1 MAVKDLKNR
10 KVKSLSIDKG
20 LVEWLE
26 EYSKETN
33 IPQGRIID
41 EALKL
46 YKDNRIHQK
55 PWTWNR

>member
-10 KVKSLSIDKG
+10 KQKNWIIDKG
-20 LVEWLE
+20 LAEWVE

-41 EALKL
+41 EAIKKLKGEL
-46 YKDNRIHQK
+46 IKNPPK
-55 PWTWNR
+55 

>member
-55 PWTWNR
+55 P